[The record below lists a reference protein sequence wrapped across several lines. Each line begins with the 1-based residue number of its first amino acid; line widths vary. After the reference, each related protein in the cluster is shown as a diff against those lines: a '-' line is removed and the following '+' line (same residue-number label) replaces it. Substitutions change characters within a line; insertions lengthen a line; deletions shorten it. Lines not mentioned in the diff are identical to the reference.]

1 MGVYGVG
8 SSSSGSARKCRPS
21 SPVIFFGRPVFS
33 NCRPVNF
40 DARFFA
46 ETRINTGLLLL
57 STRLSQAFFILA
69 LYFPLINP
77 VRDEFRAT
85 ASATTHSRI
94 QRDFPASGKRPRIGG
109 ACCRRLVS
117 AKEQLDLRG
126 RFGAFV
132 SGPRNPVSRRRRS
145 LSAETRFESRAT
157 AREVRA
163 PHAAATTRLD
173 SYLAFFWAP
182 VRRRLTA
189 FAEDCQFS
197 RNGLAAIAGNELQ

>member
-1 MGVYGVG
+1 MMGVYGVG

-85 ASATTHSRI
+85 ASATTHSLN
-94 QRDFPASGKRPRIGG
+94 F
-109 ACCRRLVS
+109 
-117 AKEQLDLRG
+117 
-126 RFGAFV
+126 AF
-132 SGPRNPVSRRRRS
+132 SETSREK
-145 LSAETRFESRAT
+145 A
-157 AREVRA
+157 
-163 PHAAATTRLD
+163 
-173 SYLAFFWAP
+173 
-182 VRRRLTA
+182 A
-189 FAEDCQFS
+189 FA
-197 RNGLAAIAGNELQ
+197 GVV